1 MEAAMDMNIL
11 IVDLSL
17 NPEFK
22 WFRQKENLQIFSPEE
37 ELLNI
42 ENHNPE
48 SSLNFTNGS
57 SWIFK
62 KENCDIKNLQHQRT
76 FKNTSHKRLQSLR
89 WCWCDYLGDD
99 DNDGRAW
106 DGGEGWM
113 SNQAE
118 LGLEWIEVAKGDF

>member
-62 KENCDIKNLQHQRT
+62 KENCDIKNLQHQQT
-76 FKNTSHKRLQSLR
+76 FKNTK
-89 WCWCDYLGDD
+89 
-99 DNDGRAW
+99 
-106 DGGEGWM
+106 
-113 SNQAE
+113 SNFINA
-118 LGLEWIEVAKGDF
+118 GIA

>member
-1 MEAAMDMNIL
+1 MDMNIL

-17 NPEFK
+17 NPKFK

-57 SWIFK
+57 S
-62 KENCDIKNLQHQRT
+62 
-76 FKNTSHKRLQSLR
+76 
-89 WCWCDYLGDD
+89 
-99 DNDGRAW
+99 
-106 DGGEGWM
+106 
-113 SNQAE
+113 
-118 LGLEWIEVAKGDF
+118 

>member
-62 KENCDIKNLQHQRT
+62 KENYDIKNLQHQQT
-76 FKNTSHKRLQSLR
+76 FKNTK
-89 WCWCDYLGDD
+89 
-99 DNDGRAW
+99 
-106 DGGEGWM
+106 
-113 SNQAE
+113 SNFINA
-118 LGLEWIEVAKGDF
+118 GIV